1 MKTRLYFA
9 LLSLV
14 LTITLLCSCGT
25 GESTSP
31 DPENM
36 IYKHGTELF
45 VVKDDPAFPD
55 SMISAIISA
64 AQKATATM
72 PKIRMSDSE
81 KNEHEIVIGDTARQ
95 ISATAM
101 ALLPEATHSKVNF
114 LIYSD
119 GSSLALVYH
128 SDGENIAAT
137 QGVEYLMANCLTAD
151 SYVRAP
157 GVVYVGEIDLDEYY
171 AIEDEKMLAERWANL
186 ESAVGGE
193 LGKAVADAFRDLY
206 TLYDDEAVEWFANLY
221 APRICVC
228 DGKCLGTAE
237 CRDGGYYY
245 SNSARDTAGYMPD
258 AESTSQ
264 ALNFIQSSGMGWG
277 NSSYAKTIPEWM
289 AEEIADFIY
298 YLQDPD
304 DGYFYHPQWGKGI
317 GTTRRSRDYSWC
329 IAILNTLGREA
340 RYSSITSTAALTS
353 PLGSSAAT
361 AVSTVIAADGELNI
375 PAHLVD
381 EASFRAYLDNYSS
394 QMATRSYS
402 IGSELT
408 SQSNQIIARD
418 KTLKAQ
424 GATYSLMDIL
434 IDWLNSHQNPDTGT
448 WDADRDYHSVNGL
461 LKISGIYNAAKVPMP
476 YPREA
481 AQSAVDAIVSDEAVS
496 AVVDIYNTWFSFGN
510 ITENLRNYGGAEGD
524 ALADEIIRS
533 LREQAPAA
541 IAASKAKIALFK
553 KDSGSFSYNL
563 QYSSA
568 TSQGAP
574 AAVPQS
580 VEGDVNA
587 TVISITGLTMNI
599 YEALDL
605 YSYRVP
611 IYTYS
616 DWRVYE
622 SILSGLEPVIKDTTI
637 NIGDPITFDDDDIG
651 AEPFDV
657 AYKGGTGSNGS
668 LTVIDDPREGKAGNV
683 IRLTSFAGAGDTVT
697 VNNTV
702 SALNAKVFVF
712 ESDFCLESSS
722 NGYVAQITIGNSA
735 YMYTFRVS
743 GGKVELWDSS
753 SANGQVALE
762 NKFPVSAEIGEW
774 FHVKAEYYYGDHD
787 TVRIKMY
794 WNGKLVGIT
803 DNYYDSAGKKL
814 TAVGTPSSSYATTRV
829 YIMSSVNASLL
840 MDNMH
845 AYKVAESYVPENID
859 IPDAPNVDQKTDLPP
874 VSSKVDFE
882 DLTDDT
888 LPSVL
893 TATLRSDGAAARVAE
908 LTKDGE
914 RTKALCLTTSA
925 GANDSFVLQKTVEK
939 KGYKSVAFEADLM
952 FDMTSSGVIYQ
963 FMFESTS
970 SSRAYMLNISKGSSG
985 IEIADCSSTSGTS
998 ADRHTNVITT
1008 SAAKNGEWFNLR
1020 VEYYTGGRDSLRIH
1034 IYINDKLTFVS
1045 DNYYGFYQTSDP
1057 EPTNMIERV
1066 RIYSLNSAAGD
1077 LYIDNYSLVQSSDTN
1092 PSPELT
1098 LGAK

>member
-1 MKTRLYFA
+1 MKTKLYPI

-14 LTITLLCSCGT
+14 LALSLLCSCGT
-25 GESTSP
+25 SESADP

-36 IYKHGTELF
+36 IYKQGTELF
-45 VVKDDPAFPD
+45 LVKDDLTFPD
-55 SMISAIISA
+55 SLTTAIISTA
-64 AQKATATM
+64 NKATGVI

-81 KNEHEIVIGDTARQ
+81 KNAHEIVIGDTSRP

-101 ALLPEATHSKVNF
+101 ALLPAATTSKVCY

-128 SDGENIAAT
+128 SDGENVAAK
-137 QGVEYLMANCLTAD
+137 QGAEYLMENCLASE

-157 GVVYVGEIDLDEYY
+157 GVVYVGEIDLDAYY
-171 AIEDEKMLAERWANL
+171 AAEDEKMLAERWANL
-186 ESAVGGE
+186 EAAVGGE

-228 DGKCLGTAE
+228 DGECLGTAE

-264 ALNFIQSSGMGWG
+264 ALNFIQSSGMGWR
-277 NSSYAKTIPEWM
+277 NSGYANTIPDWM
-289 AEEIADFIY
+289 AEEVADFIY

-317 GTTRRSRDYSWC
+317 TTTRKSRDYSWC
-329 IAILNTLGREA
+329 ITILNTLGRKP
-340 RYSSITSTAALTS
+340 RYSSITSTASLTA
-353 PLGSSAAT
+353 PLTHS
-361 AVSTVIAADGELNI
+361 AVSAVSAVIAADGELNV

-381 EASFRAYLDNYSS
+381 EASFRAYLDNYSP

-418 KTLKAQ
+418 KTLKEQ
-424 GATYSLMDIL
+424 GADYSLMDIL
-434 IDWLNSHQNPDTGT
+434 IEWLNSHQNPETGT

-461 LKISGIYNAAKVPMP
+461 LKISGIYNSAKVPMP
-476 YPREA
+476 YAREA
-481 AQSAVDAIVSDEAVS
+481 AQSAVDAIVSDEPVG

-524 ALADEIIRS
+524 VLADEIIQS

-553 KDSGSFSYNL
+553 KDSGSFSYNI

-568 TSQGAP
+568 TSCGAP

-599 YEALDL
+599 YEALEL

-622 SILSGLEPVIKDTTI
+622 SILNGLDPVIKDTDI
-637 NIGDPITFDDDDIG
+637 NIGDPITFDDDDVG
-651 AEPFDV
+651 GEPFGV
-657 AYKGGTGSNGS
+657 EYKGGTNSTGY
-668 LTVIDDPREGKAGNV
+668 LTVVADPREGADGNV
-683 IRLTSFAGAGDTVT
+683 IRLTSYAGAGDTVT
-697 VNNTV
+697 VTNNV
-702 SALNAKVFVF
+702 SALHAKVFVF
-712 ESDFCLESSS
+712 ESDFCFESAS

-735 YMYTFRVS
+735 YMYTFRIS
-743 GGKVELWDSS
+743 GGNVELWDSS

-762 NKFPVSAEIGEW
+762 NKFPVSAKIGEW
-774 FHVKAEYYYGDHD
+774 FNVKAEYYYGDHD

-794 WNGKLVGIT
+794 WNGRLVGIT

-814 TAVGTPSSSYATTRV
+814 TEIGTPSSSYATTRV

-845 AYKVAESYVPENID
+845 AYKLAKSYTSEQIS
-859 IPDAPNVDQKTDLPP
+859 IPDAPNVDNKVDLPP
-874 VSSKVDFE
+874 VSSVVDFE
-882 DLTDDT
+882 DMTDDT
-888 LPSVL
+888 LPSLL
-893 TATLRSDGAAARVAE
+893 TANLRSDKAAAKVAE
-908 LTKDGE
+908 VVRLGSA
-914 RTKALCLTTSA
+914 TKALQLTTSP
-925 GANDSFVLQKTVEK
+925 GANDAFVLAKTTEK
-939 KGYKSVAFEADLM
+939 AGYKSVVFEADMM
-952 FDMTSSGVIYQ
+952 FDMTSSGVLYQ
-963 FMFESTS
+963 IMFESAS
-970 SSRAYMLNISKGSSG
+970 GSRAYMLNVSKTTAG
-985 IEIADCSSTSGTS
+985 IEIQDCSSTSGTN
-998 ADRHTNVITT
+998 ADRHSNVVTE
-1008 SAAKNGEWFNLR
+1008 SAAKVGEWFNLR
-1020 VEYYTGGRDSLRIH
+1020 VEYYAGGRDSLRIH

-1045 DNYYGFYQTSDP
+1045 DNFYGFYQNSDP
-1057 EPTNMIERV
+1057 EPTNAIDRV
-1066 RIYSLNSAAGD
+1066 RFYSLNSSAGN
-1077 LYIDNYSLVQSSDTN
+1077 LYIDNYSLMQKSDTN
-1092 PSPELT
+1092 PSPDLAI
-1098 LGAK
+1098 GAK